1 MSQTKPQRAYNANQ
15 HKAQNPGSRPTSGK
29 KDINHRQKQGNLP
42 PLDFSRDGIST
53 STGQRPTNNAPP
65 QPSIPEPPVS
75 ATPSVSIRFAN
86 LDFFN
91 ETEFPEMQSTGRPTT
106 SRSARRPN
114 SSHRPSSS
122 HRSKEDDENDS

>member
-1 MSQTKPQRAYNANQ
+1 MSQTKPQKSYNSNQ
-15 HKAQNPGSRPTSGK
+15 GRNPVSRPTSGK
-29 KDINHRQKQGNLP
+29 KDINNRQKQGNLP
-42 PLDFSRDGIST
+42 PLDFSRDTIST
-53 STGQRPTNNAPP
+53 STGQRPTHNAPP
-65 QPSIPEPPVS
+65 QPSYPEPPVS

-91 ETEFPEMQSTGRPTT
+91 ETEFPEVQSTGRPTT

-122 HRSKEDDENDS
+122 HCHQEEENE